1 MIAAEY
7 RPLLYHSAPF
17 LADNKVTKNIKEIGK
32 FQDES
37 PYEVIECFVGIRS
50 KCYSFKTK
58 NNVVQKAKGVSKV
71 VVKKNIRGIAVSRKR
86 LGDCD
91 GPMAV

>member
-1 MIAAEY
+1 MQEHYDMSEY
-7 RPLLYHSAPF
+7 SRESGLY
-17 LADNKVTKNIKEIGK
+17 DGENKKVIGK
-32 FQDES
+32 FKDES
-37 PYEVIECFVGIRS
+37 PDEVIESFVAVRS

-71 VVKKNIRGIAVSRKR
+71 VVKENIRGIAVSRKR